1 VKLTTVVILMVGGTL
16 VYSAIKDKSPLD
28 VLKMGLQGKAAPT
41 KAPKPTNQS
50 SAVPLPTTPTA
61 PQHPI
66 VSV

>member
-28 VLKMGLQGKAAPT
+28 VFKMGLQGKSAPVKT
-41 KAPKPTNQS
+41 PKPTTQT

-61 PQHPI
+61 PNHPI

>member
-28 VLKMGLQGKAAPT
+28 VLKMGLQGKAAPVKT
-41 KAPKPTNQS
+41 PPPSTQT
-50 SAVPLPTTPTA
+50 SANPLPTTPTT
-61 PQHPI
+61 PNHPI